1 MPEAQSYKNH
11 VRLDP
16 PWHFFIAPMFLLNLI
31 VSIVVTIR
39 QWGDHS
45 GLHVWWIV
53 MSLVAFMEVGRAR
66 QHSLTAQDRIIRLEE
81 RLRYATL
88 LDPEQ
93 VARASALTVRQMIAL
108 RFASDA
114 ELPGL
119 LDRAVA
125 ETLTPK
131 QIKESVQQWRADTL
145 RV

>member
-1 MPEAQSYKNH
+1 MPEPQTYKNH

-16 PWHFFIAPMFLLNLI
+16 VWHFFLAPMFLLNLI

-53 MSLVAFMEVGRAR
+53 MSAVAVTALGKAR
-66 QHSLTAQDRIIRLEE
+66 VHSLTAQDRVIRLEE
-81 RLRYATL
+81 RLRYARL
-88 LDPEQ
+88 LSPEEA
-93 VARASALTVRQMIAL
+93 ARAEALNVRQVIAL

-114 ELPGL
+114 EMP
-119 LDRAVA
+119 DMVRRALA
-125 ETLTPK
+125 ENLTPK
-131 QIKESVQQWRADTL
+131 QIKESVQQWRPDTL